1 MTFDRDLDP
10 SKLSDREL
18 LVTLYNGMGEVAK
31 AIRDHEDRI
40 RSVEKWRYALGGA
53 IILLAFAIKLFV
65 H

>member
-18 LVTLYNGMGEVAK
+18 LITLYSGMREVCK
-31 AIRDHEDRI
+31 ELSDHESRL

-53 IILLAFAIKLFV
+53 IILLAFAVKLYI